1 MQSIPKDFLPNNA
14 IEENHVIN
22 YKGVITN
29 INLIFEFDKSCKE
42 SKTSKL
48 IYTYYNENNE
58 PTIKTILYTHG
69 KFFVNVDNTRTSN
82 GNNVI
87 KSYQFD
93 DYEIVDDKEKLT
105 IFFQN
110 STDKIDFL
118 IYNKKTGEG
127 N

>member
-1 MQSIPKDFLPNNA
+1 MQSIPKAFLPNNA

-29 INLIFEFDKSCKE
+29 INLIFEFDKNCKE

-69 KFFVNVDNTRTSN
+69 NFFVNVDNTRTSN

-105 IFFQN
+105 IVFQN